1 VIILYG
7 KSWVA
12 ILYAVAIA
20 LQAALSDRTVTLVEA
35 VQIGI
40 ALVTAAGVYMVP
52 LTSNYK
58 WVKTGLAVVLA
69 MLQALATLLLGPH
82 SGDVWTL
89 VITAVG
95 AGLVLLAPATTVNPS
110 GTGDVSVP
118 LGLDV

>member
-1 VIILYG
+1 MYG
-7 KSWVA
+7 KSWAA

-20 LQAALSDRTVTLVEA
+20 LQAALSDRTITLVEA

-58 WVKTGLAVVLA
+58 WVKTGLAVALA

-89 VITAVG
+89 AITAVG